1 MPSTPLEIR
10 LVSLYFLACH
20 LWFSVIHDAH
30 YGIFVYLFTVEVS
43 YVNNP
48 AGNIKLVG
56 KTSIIKAASNNP
68 IWNDVITF
76 NWDPTLDQRLR
87 FRVRDA
93 DKITKNDN
101 VGEAWLQL
109 QDYVAKGQN
118 STVILSNG
126 G

>member
-1 MPSTPLEIR
+1 M
-10 LVSLYFLACH
+10 A
-20 LWFSVIHDAH
+20 
-30 YGIFVYLFTVEVS
+30 IFIYLFTVEVS

-56 KTSIIKAASNNP
+56 KTSTIKAASNNP

-87 FRVRDA
+87 LRVRDA
-93 DKITKNDN
+93 DKVTKNDN
-101 VGEAWLQL
+101 VGEVWVQV

-118 STVILSNG
+118 STLILSNG
-126 G
+126 GYEINGFLNYLFMFPILGIDF